1 MHTITINNNNHYD
14 FYTTLL
20 FFKNKCNLS
29 STEGE
34 EIIKMMRFNNYSCE
48 DEYTIHTI
56 PILQTNKSYEILF
69 ENNTI
74 VVTQTSSFQEHVAGM
89 DRTIKTLKSLKIQSN
104 EKHIFDTLLQEIN
117 KFKHN
122 NLSHE
127 NNNVIN
133 HYIATPYGEWDKSD
147 SYPLRSIDTLYL
159 QHDMKQNLLDDIT
172 HFFKNETI
180 NNIYEKMGIPK
191 SRTYL
196 FYGYPGTGKTTTC
209 NILASYLN
217 MNIGTID
224 FTKEIND
231 QRLRIIFKNIPK
243 NTILLIED
251 IDRLVSKHE
260 LTNEFTLSGLLNI
273 LDGINKVNK
282 LICIITCNDI
292 SVLDKALV
300 RRISYSIEFKKI
312 LYENQLI
319 DFTNNIDIFK
329 NDDEK
334 KKFVAFFKNKESTI
348 NVLQKWIL
356 THLPAITQKKYD
368 IIDKLDEFSDFN
380 KWYNNLMT
388 AHNIYL

>member
-1 MHTITINNNNHYD
+1 
-14 FYTTLL
+14 
-20 FFKNKCNLS
+20 
-29 STEGE
+29 
-34 EIIKMMRFNNYSCE
+34 
-48 DEYTIHTI
+48 TI
-56 PILQTNKSYEILF
+56 PILQINKSYEILF
-69 ENNTI
+69 EDNTI
-74 VVTQTSSFQEHVAGM
+74 VVSQTSSFQEHVAGM
-89 DRTIKTLKSLKIQSN
+89 DRTIKTLKSLKIQCN
-104 EKHIFDTLLQEIN
+104 KKHIFDKLLQEIN

-122 NLSHE
+122 NLTHDD
-127 NNNVIN
+127 NNVIN

-159 QHDMKQNLLDDIT
+159 QHDMKQTLLDDIT

-380 KWYNNLMT
+380 KWYNNLIT
-388 AHNIYL
+388 AQNIYL